1 MGKHYNLDGK
11 IAVVTGAG
19 SGIGREVALVLA
31 EEGAKVALMD
41 ISQQGLAKTSKLL
54 EEIGFDGTAFTVDV
68 SDPDGVAQA
77 FKDVERKWA
86 RVDIL
91 VTCAAIISP
100 ERTWDAS
107 LEDWNRIIAVNLSG
121 TFLPVQCALWI
132 MRKQRSGKIITFG
145 SDVAKRGG
153 GRFGGSAYAAS
164 KGGVLA
170 FTRTVAREVAQEG
183 ISVNCVNPGP
193 TRTPMH
199 KGITEEQMEMLR
211 SGIPKGRLGEPR
223 DVANAVAFLASDL
236 SEHIHGETLNVDGGE
251 MMD

>member
-1 MGKHYNLDGK
+1 MGKHYDLDGK

-31 EEGAKVALMD
+31 EEGAAVALLDVSQAGLDETARLMD
-41 ISQQGLAKTSKLL
+41 AA
-54 EEIGFDGTAFTVDV
+54 GFVSAAYVVDV
-68 SDPDGVAQA
+68 SQAESVARV
-77 FKDVERKWA
+77 FKQIEDKWS

-91 VTCAAIISP
+91 VTCAAIIAP
-100 ERTWDAS
+100 TRTWDVS
-107 LEDWNRIIAVNLSG
+107 VEEWSRIVAVNLTG
-121 TFLPVQCALWI
+121 TFLPVQSALRI

-170 FTRTVAREVAQEG
+170 FTRTVAREVALEG

-193 TRTPMH
+193 TKTPIH
-199 KGITEEQMEMLR
+199 KGITPEQMEMLR
-211 SGIPKGRLGEPR
+211 AGIPKGRLGEPR
-223 DVANAVAFLASDL
+223 DLANAVAFLASDL
-236 SEHIHGETLNVDGGE
+236 AEHIHGETLNVDGGV